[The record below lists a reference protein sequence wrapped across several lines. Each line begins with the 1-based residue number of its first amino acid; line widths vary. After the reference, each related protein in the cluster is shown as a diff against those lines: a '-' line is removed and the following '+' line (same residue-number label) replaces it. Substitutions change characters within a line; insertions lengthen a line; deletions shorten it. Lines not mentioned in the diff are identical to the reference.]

1 MTRSDS
7 HRDALARELGATH
20 YKSGHG
26 EAAADASRALDP
38 AEGHAPER
46 GVHGHARGE
55 GKPHY
60 GRWQQRVRDV
70 MTTSVV
76 TVDRRTP
83 YKRIAVLL
91 AQHQIS
97 AMPVLVLGGHIAG
110 VVSEADLISA
120 QERRLREALLES
132 GGHFRRHAGVKK
144 HRGLTAGELMTSPAI
159 TTHPDAPL
167 PVAARLMSSRHI
179 KRLPVVEVG
188 TAFGGGVGGKVV
200 GIVSRCDLLS
210 VYLRPDKEIAS
221 HVREMLAQLPE
232 ADTGGVTAEVRNGV
246 VTLTGMLGSAEE
258 HDLIRVAGRLTWDI
272 DGVVDVVN
280 NLGTTQPA
288 TSSSTP
294 QHGDMPLKPE
304 EFLDVLTKPEELIGR
319 LAKPGE
325 FIASAY
331 DFAEQML
338 TSQRK
343 FAEGMVEATKP
354 LLGGT
359 EGAQAKKD
367 HAEAAERDDPE

>member
-7 HRDALARELGATH
+7 HRDALGRELGAIH
-20 YKSGHG
+20 YQSAHG

-38 AEGHAPER
+38 AEGQAPER
-46 GVHGHARGE
+46 DVHGHARGE
-55 GKPHY
+55 GNPHY

-83 YKRIAVLL
+83 YKQIAALL

-97 AMPVLVLGGHIAG
+97 AMPVLVLGRHVAG
-110 VVSEADLISA
+110 VVSEADLLSS

-132 GGHFRRHAGVKK
+132 GGHFRRHAEVKK
-144 HRGLTAGELMTSPAI
+144 HWGLTAGELMTSPAI
-159 TTHPDAPL
+159 TIHPDATL

-188 TAFGGGVGGKVV
+188 TAFGGSVGGRLIGV
-200 GIVSRCDLLS
+200 VSRCDLLS

-221 HVREMLAQLPE
+221 DVREMLTQIPQ
-232 ADTGGVTAEVRNGV
+232 ADPGGVTAEVRNGV
-246 VTLTGMLGSAEE
+246 VTLAGLLGSAEE
-258 HDLIRVAGRLTWDI
+258 HDLIRVAGRLTWDV

-280 NLGTTQPA
+280 HLGATQPV
-288 TSSSTP
+288 TSPAPRHSDTP
-294 QHGDMPLKPE
+294 VKPE
-304 EFLDVLTKPEELIGR
+304 EFLELLTKPEELVGR

-343 FAEGMVEATKP
+343 LAEGMVEATKP

-359 EGAQAKKD
+359 EGTGAKKGRAKKD
-367 HAEAAERDDPE
+367 G

>member
-1 MTRSDS
+1 MRRSDS
-7 HRDALARELGATH
+7 HRDALGRELGATH
-20 YKSGHG
+20 YQSAHS

-38 AEGHAPER
+38 AQGQAPER
-46 GVHGHARGE
+46 NIHGHARGE
-55 GKPHY
+55 GNPHY

-83 YKRIAVLL
+83 YKQIAALL

-97 AMPVLVLGGHIAG
+97 AMPVLVLGRHVAG
-110 VVSEADLISA
+110 VVSEADLLSS
-120 QERRLREALLES
+120 QESRLREALLES
-132 GGHFRRHAGVKK
+132 GGHFRRHAEVKK
-144 HRGLTAGELMTSPAI
+144 HLGLTAGELMTSPAI
-159 TTHPDAPL
+159 TIHPDATL

-179 KRLPVVEVG
+179 KRLPVVEAG
-188 TAFGGGVGGKVV
+188 TAFGGSVGGRLTGV
-200 GIVSRCDLLS
+200 VSRCDLLS

-221 HVREMLAQLPE
+221 DVREMLTQIPQ
-232 ADTGGVTAEVRNGV
+232 ADPGGVTAEVRNGI
-246 VTLTGMLGSAEE
+246 VTLAGLLGSAEE
-258 HDLIRVAGRLTWDI
+258 HDLIRVAGRLTWDV

-280 NLGTTQPA
+280 HLGATQPV
-288 TSSSTP
+288 TSPGPRHSDTP
-294 QHGDMPLKPE
+294 VKPE
-304 EFLDVLTKPEELIGR
+304 EFLELLTKPEELVGR

-343 FAEGMVEATKP
+343 VVEGMVEATKP

-359 EGAQAKKD
+359 EGAGAKKGRAKKD
-367 HAEAAERDDPE
+367 G

>member
-7 HRDALARELGATH
+7 HRDALAGELGATH
-20 YKSGHG
+20 YQSGHD

-38 AEGHAPER
+38 AEGQAPER

-55 GKPHY
+55 GNPHH

-76 TVDRRTP
+76 TVDRRAP
-83 YKRIAVLL
+83 YKRIAALL
-91 AQHQIS
+91 ACHQIS
-97 AMPVLVLGGHIAG
+97 AMPVVVLGHHVAG
-110 VVSEADLISA
+110 VVSEADLLSA

-132 GGHFRRHAGVKK
+132 GGHFRRHAEVKK
-144 HRGLTAGELMTSPAI
+144 HGGLTAGELMTSPAI
-159 TTHPDAPL
+159 TIHPDATL
-167 PVAARLMSSRHI
+167 PVAARLMSGRHI

-188 TAFGGGVGGKVV
+188 TAFGGGVGGRLV
-200 GIVSRCDLLS
+200 GVVSRCDLLS
-210 VYLRPDKEIAS
+210 VYLRPDADIAS
-221 HVREMLAQLPE
+221 DVRDMLAQLPQ
-232 ADTGGVTAEVRNGV
+232 ADPGGVTAEVRNGI
-246 VTLTGMLGSAEE
+246 VTLAGLLGSAEE
-258 HDLIRVAGRLTWDI
+258 HDLIRVAGRLTWDVG
-272 DGVVDVVN
+272 GVVDVVN
-280 NLGTTQPA
+280 HLGATGPVTSATTR
-288 TSSSTP
+288 
-294 QHGDMPLKPE
+294 HGDTPVKPE
-304 EFLDVLTKPEELIGR
+304 EFLDLLTKPEELVSR

-343 FAEGMVEATKP
+343 LAEGMVEATKP

-359 EGAQAKKD
+359 EGAGAKKD
-367 HAEAAERDDPE
+367 RAKKDRAKKDG